1 MESNGVDIC
10 LTHNHLPDFFF
21 ISLTSESETNVE
33 LHPKLKC
40 TNRNLSKIFKNF
52 IHDNA
57 TAYTCLCTCSENY
70 LLVDSFDYRLLLLIS
85 LHYFNVQSGALL
97 VTVFGL
103 PDTV

>member
-1 MESNGVDIC
+1 MEWIFC
-10 LTHNHLPDFFF
+10 LNNNHFPDFSF

-33 LHPKLKC
+33 LHPELKL
-40 TNRNLSKIFKNF
+40 TNINLSKIFYHF

-70 LLVDSFDYRLLLLIS
+70 LLVDTFGYRLLLLIS